1 MALGINT
8 NLASMAA
15 QRALTNSQ
23 SDAATAMQRLST
35 GLRINSA
42 KDDAAGLAVANSLTT
57 QVRGLEQ
64 AGRNANDAVAM
75 VQTAEGGLA
84 AITDNLQRMRE
95 LAVQAASDSLGSTER
110 TYLNTEFAQLIT
122 EIDRVANSTTYN
134 SLNLLDGSYKSGTA
148 DLTFQVGAN
157 NVAANDRMT
166 INIADSNTA
175 ALGAT
180 ATTAT
185 LVGTELGGAI
195 SDGDLLIKVGTA
207 GTALDIG
214 AVSVTGTTNFAANV
228 KAAIEAANSDVTA
241 TVGGTSIAMGAY
253 TNITGAGDGDDLV
266 SFSITNG
273 ADTVAIMTNVDAST
287 ATNVNAAAVD
297 AAINT
302 ASSSLTSAGITVSGS
317 AANGDLTFS
326 NTTGANLVVSMTI
339 IDGVTDNSDTVEGGF
354 SVLGTPGEN
363 AAAQTHTG
371 YGSITLTASD
381 SITVSGNDTV
391 NAGFIASNLT
401 ASTAGTAVSA
411 LSVTSQANAQTAIT
425 SIDSALDTINSTR
438 SSLGAYQVAF
448 ETMISNISI
457 AAENSASARSR
468 IMDTDF
474 AVESANLAKTQVL
487 QQAGI
492 SVLAQA
498 NAMPQ
503 QVLALLQ

>member
-64 AGRNANDAVAM
+64 AGRNANDAVSM

-195 SDGDLLIKVGTA
+195 ADGDLLIKVGTA

-214 AVSVTGTTNFAANV
+214 AVSATGTTNFAANV

-253 TNITGAGDGDDLV
+253 TNITGAGDADDLV

-302 ASSSLTSAGITVSGS
+302 AASSLTSAGITVSGS

-339 IDGVTDNSDTVEGGF
+339 IDGATDDDTVVGGF

-381 SITVSGNDTV
+381 SITVSGSDTV

-425 SIDSALDTINSTR
+425 SIDSALDTVNSTR